1 MSDTESRRM
10 AGRELASF
18 RQIVPKVCP
27 QCGREF
33 EGFVHSIYCRPACGC
48 AAYWDRN
55 RADLNRKR
63 REKYQR
69 GKTNSS

>member
-1 MSDTESRRM
+1 MSDTESRQK

-18 RQIVPKVCP
+18 RKRERKTCVV
-27 QCGREF
+27 CGREF
-33 EGFVHSIYCRPACGC
+33 EGFVHSVYCAPACGR

-55 RADLNRKR
+55 REELNRKR

-69 GKTNSS
+69 QKGGQ